1 MKPKLLLAS
10 GSPYR
15 RKQLEQLGR
24 AFEWQA
30 ANIDETP
37 SVDESPAELAL
48 RLGLGKARAVAT
60 NRDDYLIIAGD
71 QTAALNTQILGK
83 PGSKEQA
90 CRQLQRCSGQ
100 SVTFYS
106 SLCVL
111 DSNTGNWLSD
121 VIPTQVTFRQL
132 SARQIQRY
140 VDKELPL
147 DCAGSFKCESLGIA
161 LFESISSDDPSALIG
176 LPLIRLVHRLYQ
188 FNYDILL

>member
-37 SVDESPAELAL
+37 AANESPAELAQ
-48 RLGLGKARAVAT
+48 RLGLGKARALAGRK
-60 NRDDYLIIAGD
+60 NYLIIAGD
-71 QTAALNTQILGK
+71 QTAALNALILGK
-83 PGSKEQA
+83 PDNAEQA
-90 CRQLQRCSGQ
+90 CLQLQRCAGQ

-106 SLCVL
+106 SICVL

-121 VIPTQVTFRQL
+121 VIATEVTFRQL
-132 SARQIQRY
+132 SERQIQRY
-140 VDKELPL
+140 VELEQPL
-147 DCAGSFKCESLGIA
+147 DCAGSFKCEALGIA
-161 LFESISSDDPSALIG
+161 LFDAIRSDDPSALIG
-176 LPLIRLVHRLYQ
+176 LPLIRLTQLLYQ